1 MRRIVTG
8 SLVVLMLALV
18 ALPAAL
24 GRLAGRSTPAPPLVE
39 SDGPDSLP
47 IQVYDPD
54 TKQLNTY
61 TLGEYLQG
69 VVAAEMP
76 HEFEDEALKAQFV
89 VARTYAV
96 RRMHQFAGNGR
107 GGCPL
112 DPWADICADPKTG
125 QAFTSKAAYAREYG
139 EANANALWQRLG
151 RLQAETEGQ
160 VVRYRGQLIDPLYH
174 SVSGTRTED
183 AGNYFQESLP
193 YLKSVDDKWGAD
205 SPKLKAVTNVSPERL
220 AEALDKAGKAV
231 AVPALAGSVKAGKQP
246 VEVQARTEAG
256 RVRTVK
262 VLGVTLTGREFR
274 EALGLPSNNFTVALR
289 NGQIVIQTTG
299 YGHGVGMSQYGAN
312 GMAKAGLNY
321 KEILLHYY
329 TGVTLSAIYGE

>member
-1 MRRIVTG
+1 MVTG
-8 SLVVLMLALV
+8 SLVVLLLALV

-24 GRLAGRSTPAPPLVE
+24 GRLAGRSVAAPPAPPPVE
-39 SDGPDSLP
+39 SEGPDSLP
-47 IQVYDPD
+47 IKVYDPA
-54 TKQLNTY
+54 TRQLNTFS
-61 TLGEYLQG
+61 LGEYLQG

-96 RRMHQFAGNGR
+96 RRMKQFAGNGR

-112 DPWADICADPKTG
+112 DPRADICADPKTG
-125 QAFTSKAAYAREYG
+125 QAFTSKEAYARQYG
-139 EANANALWQRLG
+139 QANANVLWERLG
-151 RLQAETEGQ
+151 RLQVATEGQ

-183 AGNYFQESLP
+183 AENYFQEALP

-205 SPKLKAVTNVSPERL
+205 SPKLKAVTAVTPERL
-220 AEALDKAGKAV
+220 AEALDKAGKTV

-246 VEVQARTEAG
+246 VEVQARTDAG

-312 GMAKAGLNY
+312 GMAKAGMTY